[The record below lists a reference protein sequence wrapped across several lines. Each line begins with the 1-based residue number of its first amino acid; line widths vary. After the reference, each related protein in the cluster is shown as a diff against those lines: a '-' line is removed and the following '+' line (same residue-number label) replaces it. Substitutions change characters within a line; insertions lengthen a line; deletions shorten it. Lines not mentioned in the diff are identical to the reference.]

1 MLGQDPKVFTE
12 SAHPRQA
19 AGAARV
25 WGTPSG
31 WGQRPVLPAR
41 GALVFPIRQIC
52 GCLRSLLSPGPAQPS
67 ETSWTAARSGPP
79 IGGWRTVGGPPWR
92 PSKLAC
98 SEGWPCSAGR
108 RLVLPD
114 GGSQFGL
121 GRELAAG
128 PAQVS
133 VRHARLRR
141 AGSGWGHAG
150 ALGSARV
157 RGCSFVRG
165 RRPSRRRGGCGVW
178 SLSSPSWAR
187 RTLGA
192 AALLFFLLRGKKKSL
207 ARFGYS
213 ILWTQKCEA
222 RVLFCLAVF
231 VFSPVFSAF

>member
-12 SAHPRQA
+12 PADPRQA

-25 WGTPSG
+25 WGTPAAGVRGRCRQPAGHLYFQSG
-31 WGQRPVLPAR
+31 KSAEAYAAFSAPGPPSRWRLPGRRPVPALPLVSGGRWAGPRGGLASLPAAR
-41 GALVFPIRQIC
+41 AGRAPPEGALFSR
-52 GCLRSLLSPGPAQPS
+52 
-67 ETSWTAARSGPP
+67 TAARD
-79 IGGWRTVGGPPWR
+79 
-92 PSKLAC
+92 
-98 SEGWPCSAGR
+98 SAGE
-108 RLVLPD
+108 
-114 GGSQFGL
+114 GSWL
-121 GRELAAG
+121 RET
-128 PAQVS
+128 AQVS
-133 VRHARLRR
+133 LRHARLRR

-165 RRPSRRRGGCGVW
+165 RRPSRRRGGRGVW

-192 AALLFFLLRGKKKSL
+192 AALLFLLRGKKKSP

-231 VFSPVFSAF
+231 VFSPVFSVF